1 MNEDE
6 DQDLHDEIDALA
18 LEIERSIKIAKERN
32 KKWEGV
38 FDPQPRVMKNQAEA
52 LFS

>member
-1 MNEDE
+1 MTEDE

-18 LEIERSIKIAKERN
+18 LEIERAIQKAKETN
-32 KKWEGV
+32 AKYEGV
-38 FDPQPRVMKNQAEA
+38 FDPKWRTMKTQAEA

>member
-1 MNEDE
+1 MTDEE

-18 LEIERSIKIAKERN
+18 LEIERSIVEFRETN

-38 FDPQPRVMKNQAEA
+38 FDPTPRHMKTQAEA

>member
-1 MNEDE
+1 MSKD

-18 LEIERSIKIAKERN
+18 IEIERSIREFRETN
-32 KKWEGV
+32 EKWEGV
-38 FDPQPRVMKNQAEA
+38 FDPQPRRMTNQAEA

>member
-1 MNEDE
+1 MNEE

-18 LEIERSIKIAKERN
+18 LEIERSIQEAKATN

-38 FDPQPRVMKNQAEA
+38 FSPEPRQMKNQAEA

>member
-1 MNEDE
+1 MTEE

-18 LEIERSIKIAKERN
+18 LEIERSLRLAKERN
-32 KKWEGV
+32 KKWKGV
-38 FDPQPRVMKNQAEA
+38 FDPEPREMKAQAEA